1 MRFTL
6 ENFAFLQKFSHK
18 SKSNNKSNVY
28 NNEERRKNL

>member
-18 SKSNNKSNVY
+18 SNNKSNVY
-28 NNEERRKNL
+28 NHEERRKNL